1 MGAFHSRP
9 DENDIRHLAEKTGF
23 SVEQVEILHRRFKQ
37 LSRDED
43 TLQREHLYGI
53 PDLECNPIRTQIVAA
68 FFDKRNFDKD
78 SPQGTVQ
85 EIGFEQFLT
94 VMSHFRPLK
103 LRMTE
108 EQREQL
114 RLEKLQFLFNM
125 YDLDNDGKISLEE
138 YRHVVYEL
146 LSQNP
151 QIGNE
156 SAAIADAAML
166 EAATI
171 CMGQMEPDQVYE
183 GITFQDFLKMWTG
196 IDIET
201 KMHVRFLKMDNT
213 TLCK

>member
-1 MGAFHSRP
+1 MGAFHSRA
-9 DENDIRHLAEKTGF
+9 DDNYIRHLAKKTGF

-114 RLEKLQFLFNM
+114 RMEKLQFLFNM

-166 EAATI
+166 EAARI
-171 CMGQMEPDQVYE
+171 CMGQMEPDEVYE

>member
-53 PDLECNPIRTQIVAA
+53 PDLERNPIRTQIVAA

-166 EAATI
+166 EAARI